1 MPKRSCVFIIIH
13 TLRCLKKKMLFIDS
27 ANVSL
32 HDMPIPGQDVG
43 LAEFS

>member
-1 MPKRSCVFIIIH
+1 MVKRSCIFIIIH
-13 TLRCLKKKMLFIDS
+13 TLICFFLNILFIDS
-27 ANVSL
+27 SNVPL